1 MRAILSVALT
11 PRFDLIASLLAASST
26 ERPAVSRAQRR
37 IAGVGVGMGQSLHPL
52 RAFVKLS
59 KVVLSKR
66 PAGKAMPVAQWV
78 GNYFSDRGIADHKP
92 SAGQFHLWRYKPD
105 ADHRPSED
113 EIKEFTNKHPEMK
126 KLIQRLTRCFQAPC
140 RFAPN

>member
-11 PRFDLIASLLAASST
+11 PRFGLIASLLVASSI

-66 PAGKAMPVAQWV
+66 PAGKAMPVAQSASEVTSTNTGFWSARSSPDCGGFASV
-78 GNYFSDRGIADHKP
+78 HVVRPRTPRRLKTDRGSP
-92 SAGQFHLWRYKPD
+92 QSGVT
-105 ADHRPSED
+105 S
-113 EIKEFTNKHPEMK
+113 T
-126 KLIQRLTRCFQAPC
+126 
-140 RFAPN
+140 